1 MVDTTSCPECGAPA
15 EVLDRH
21 VLESTDGPVEH
32 ARVVCLDRH
41 RFFLP
46 VAGLRQG
53 SGSASRLELHDFA
66 GDSDPQRAVPSR

>member
-15 EVLDRH
+15 AVLDRH

-46 VAGLRQG
+46 VAGLRTEA
-53 SGSASRLELHDFA
+53 GSASRLELEDLA
-66 GDSDPQRAVPSR
+66 GDSHPQRAVASR